1 MLWNI
6 RLVIHIKKT
15 FFCFEEKS
23 YLCVRLRKELKDK
36 DRMKGLLVWRDAGR
50 WRLSGL
56 LGVLAAVN
64 DCYAADY
71 QPASELSGVGKKYFS
86 EQRNYLISRKKY

>member
-1 MLWNI
+1 MLFT
-6 RLVIHIKKT
+6 LKKT

-56 LGVLAAVN
+56 LGVLAAVI
-64 DCYAADY
+64 DCYTADY
-71 QPASELSGVGKKYFS
+71 QPSSELSGVGKKDFS

>member
-1 MLWNI
+1 MLFT
-6 RLVIHIKKT
+6 LKKT

-36 DRMKGLLVWRDAGR
+36 DRMKGLLVWRDEGR
-50 WRLSGL
+50 WHLSGL

-64 DCYAADY
+64 DCYASDY
-71 QPASELSGVGKKYFS
+71 QPSSELSGVGKKDFS

>member
-1 MLWNI
+1 MLFT
-6 RLVIHIKKT
+6 LKKT

-56 LGVLAAVN
+56 LGVLAAVI

-86 EQRNYLISRKKY
+86 EHRNYLIPRKKY

>member
-1 MLWNI
+1 MLFT
-6 RLVIHIKKT
+6 LKKT

-64 DCYAADY
+64 DCYADDY
-71 QPASELSGVGKKYFS
+71 QPASEMSKKKKKGFS

>member
-1 MLWNI
+1 MLFT
-6 RLVIHIKKT
+6 LKKT

-36 DRMKGLLVWRDAGR
+36 DRMKGLLVWRNAGR
-50 WRLSGL
+50 CRLSGL

-64 DCYAADY
+64 DCYATDY
-71 QPASELSGVGKKYFS
+71 QPASELSGVGKKDFS